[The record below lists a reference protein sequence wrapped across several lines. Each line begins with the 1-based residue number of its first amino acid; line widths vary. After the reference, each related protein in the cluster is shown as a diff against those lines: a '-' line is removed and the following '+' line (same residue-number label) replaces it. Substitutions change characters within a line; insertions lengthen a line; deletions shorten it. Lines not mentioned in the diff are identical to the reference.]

1 MNPTISII
9 CPVRNMAGRLQN
21 LETWVRECNSTFQ
34 ILLVCDSS
42 TDNTYAEL
50 QDLKSAYPA
59 INIEI
64 LKGEFGSPGN
74 ARNAGLEQAHG
85 IWVTFWDSDDVGNPQ
100 LIFEELQK
108 YDPELVDA
116 IVFGYD
122 IYSGS
127 HKLKPWNLWPKDIK
141 NSISRTSLN
150 PGIWRFCFKRS
161 SILDFKFSHL
171 RMAEDQL
178 FINEFIRKSPQLNFN
193 NSITYSYFVD
203 VENQL
208 TSNELALGDLREAVE
223 VLSSEIRREKDVE
236 VFTIRIFGRI
246 LITQIKKSKFL
257 LKFNAAFKL
266 VHLAG
271 RYPREVTKLILD
283 TFLEKSS

>member
-42 TDNTYAEL
+42 TDKTYVEL
-50 QDLKSAYPA
+50 QDIKSAYPA

-74 ARNAGLEQAHG
+74 ARNAGLEQANG

-100 LIFEELQK
+100 LIFEEMRK
-108 YDPELVDA
+108 YDPELFDA
-116 IVFGYD
+116 IVFGFD

-127 HKLKPWNLWPKDIK
+127 HKLKPWTLWPNGIK
-141 NSISRTSLN
+141 NSINRTSLN

-178 FINEFIRKSPQLNFN
+178 FINEFMRKSPQLSFN

-208 TSNELALGDLREAVE
+208 TSNELDLGDLREVVE
-223 VLSSEIRREKDVE
+223 VLSSQIRREKDVE

-246 LITQIKKSKFL
+246 LITQIKKSKIP

-266 VHLAG
+266 ANLAG
-271 RYPREVTKLILD
+271 RYPIEVTNLIFD
-283 TFLEKSS
+283 TLLEKSR